1 MTRTTLALLSVLV
14 AVPSTALAAENVGTV
29 GRISDLQVNMPSS
42 DAYLTYHGRTFIKN
56 GNNVEEYRWGGAA
69 CGSRTLTEGAVMML
83 QRALDSGLRVQ
94 PRWQPGQG
102 TSRCMVGFTFAD

>member
-1 MTRTTLALLSVLV
+1 MSRKTLALLSVLV
-14 AVPSTALAAENVGTV
+14 AVPSTALAADDVGTV

-42 DAYLTYHGRTFIKN
+42 DSYLAYHGRMFIKN
-56 GNNVEEYRWGGAA
+56 GNNVEEYRWGGTA
-69 CGSRTLTEGAVMML
+69 CGSRILTENAVMML

-102 TSRCMVGFTFAD
+102 TSRCVVGFAFTD